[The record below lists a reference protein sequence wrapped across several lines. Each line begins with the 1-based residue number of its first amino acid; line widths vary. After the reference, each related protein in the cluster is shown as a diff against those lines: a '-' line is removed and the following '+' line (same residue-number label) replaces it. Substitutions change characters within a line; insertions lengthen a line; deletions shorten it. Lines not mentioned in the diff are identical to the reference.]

1 MSYDRAIT
9 VFSPDGH
16 LFQVEYAMEAVRRGS
31 TAIGIKAKD
40 CVVLAVERR
49 ALAKLQDPRT
59 IRKIVPI
66 DKNTTMAFSG
76 LTADARVLIQ
86 KARLEAQSY
95 RLTCEDDPS
104 IEYTARFI
112 ARTQQKYTQRG
123 GVRPFGISSLVAGF
137 DLDHKGDGTSKPVL
151 YQTDPAGT
159 HSRWNAQVIGGRNA
173 KSLREFLEKN
183 YKDDL
188 EEKDAVKLGVQALL
202 EVVDSGAKNMEICV
216 VRADGK
222 SMMEE
227 SDVADVVTE
236 IESEIE
242 ESKKAKQGSSSSAA
256 AVAAGGDE

>member
-31 TAIGIKAKD
+31 TAIGIRGKD

-66 DKNTTMAFSG
+66 DSTTTLAFAG
-76 LTADARVLIQ
+76 LTADARVLIN
-86 KARLEAQSY
+86 KTRVEAQSY
-95 RLTCEDDPS
+95 RLTCEDSPS
-104 IEYTARFI
+104 VEYMARFI

-123 GVRPFGISSLVAGF
+123 GVRPFGIATLIVGF
-137 DLDHKGDGTSKPVL
+137 DMNDNSEKVPVL

-159 HSRWNAQVIGGRNA
+159 YSSWRAQVIGGRNA

-183 YKDDL
+183 YNDDMG
-188 EEKDAVKLGVQALL
+188 EKDAVKLSVQALL

-216 VRADGK
+216 VRTGGEK
-222 SMMEE
+222 HMMDEKE
-227 SDVADVVTE
+227 VDVVVKE
-236 IESEIE
+236 IEAEVE
-242 ESKKAKQGSSSSAA
+242 EGKQKGSS
-256 AVAAGGDE
+256 

>member
-31 TAIGIKAKD
+31 TAVGVRGKD

-59 IRKIVPI
+59 IRKIVPV
-66 DKNTTMAFSG
+66 DERCTLAFAG
-76 LTADARVLIQ
+76 LTADARVLIN
-86 KARLEAQSY
+86 KTRVEAQSY
-95 RLTCEDDPS
+95 RLTCEDAPS
-104 IEYTARFI
+104 VEYMARYI

-123 GVRPFGISSLVAGF
+123 GVRPFGIATLLAGF
-137 DLDHKGDGTSKPVL
+137 SDPEHGKSDAKPVL

-159 HSRWNAQVIGGRNA
+159 HSSWKAQVIGGRNA

-183 YKDDL
+183 YEDDM
-188 EEKDAVKLGVQALL
+188 EEDACIKLGIRALL

-216 VRADGK
+216 VRAGGK
-222 SMMEE
+222 REMMEE
-227 SDVADVVTE
+227 SGVDKIVK
-236 IESEIE
+236 EIE
-242 ESKKAKQGSSSSAA
+242 EEAEEGKRGSSAS
-256 AVAAGGDE
+256 GDE